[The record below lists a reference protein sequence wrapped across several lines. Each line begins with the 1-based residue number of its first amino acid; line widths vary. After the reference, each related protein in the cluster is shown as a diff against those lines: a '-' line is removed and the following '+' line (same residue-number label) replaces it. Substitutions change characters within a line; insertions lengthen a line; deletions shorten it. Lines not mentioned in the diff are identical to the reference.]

1 MSDKSPLLDDVL
13 RNLAASGDCTYVS
26 LVPKAGPGGPGG
38 IVWSAS
44 FSPASKFGTGFAED
58 ADIVQAVLKAVEST
72 RSHKLARTVAGP
84 LVTKAFGG
92 KKMAVEMADAPDFS
106 EPA

>member
-1 MSDKSPLLDDVL
+1 MATGKLEDVL

-26 LVPKAGPGGPGG
+26 LVPKAGPGG

-44 FSPASKFGTGFAED
+44 FSPASKFGNGYAED
-58 ADIVQAVLKAVEST
+58 ADIVQAILKAIEDT
-72 RSHKLARTVAGP
+72 RSHKLARTVVGP
-84 LVTKAFGG
+84 LFKKAFGG
-92 KKMAVEMADAPDFS
+92 EKMPVERVEDTAPDFA

>member
-26 LVPKAGPGGPGG
+26 LVPKAGPGG

-72 RSHKLARTVAGP
+72 RSHKLARTVERSQGRWSRKPSA
-84 LVTKAFGG
+84 ARRWR
-92 KKMAVEMADAPDFS
+92 
-106 EPA
+106 